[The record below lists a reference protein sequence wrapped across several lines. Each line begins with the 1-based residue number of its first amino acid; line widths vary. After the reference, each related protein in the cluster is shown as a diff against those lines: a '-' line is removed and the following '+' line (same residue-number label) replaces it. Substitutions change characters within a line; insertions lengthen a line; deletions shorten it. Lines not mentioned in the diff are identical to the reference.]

1 MRITISGPPGSGKTT
16 VAGILAQKL
25 GFKLVSGGYI
35 FREMAKEHSMD
46 IVEFSKYAENN
57 WDVDR
62 EIDRRLVEIA
72 KENNNVIIDS
82 RLSGWL
88 AYLNRIPAFK
98 VYLKASLPVRIERI
112 GKREGGE
119 LEKIRE
125 ETIYREKSEKLRYRK
140 IYNINFEDLSIYDLI
155 VDSDNLTPE
164 EIAKIIMEESGVGV
178 QR

>member
-16 VAGILAQKL
+16 VAKILSKKL
-25 GFKLVSGGYI
+25 GYKLISGGDI
-35 FREMAKEHSMD
+35 FRDMAKEHNMD
-46 IVEFSKYAENN
+46 LVEFSKYAENN

-62 EIDRRLVEIA
+62 EIDRRLIELA
-72 KENNNVIIDS
+72 KENDNIILDS

-98 VYLKASLPVRIERI
+98 VYVNASLPVRIERI
-112 GKREGGE
+112 WRREGGSF
-119 LEKIRE
+119 EKVKEETVYRE
-125 ETIYREKSEKLRYRK
+125 ESEKLRYKK
-140 IYNINFEDLSIYDLI
+140 IYNIDFDDLSIYDLI

-164 EIAKIIMEESGVGV
+164 EITKIIMEESGVEA